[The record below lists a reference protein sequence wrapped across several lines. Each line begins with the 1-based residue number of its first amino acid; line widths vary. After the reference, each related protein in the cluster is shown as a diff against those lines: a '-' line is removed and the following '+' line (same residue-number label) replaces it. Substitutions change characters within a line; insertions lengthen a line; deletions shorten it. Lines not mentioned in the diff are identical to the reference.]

1 MSNKSSSL
9 EKMCHMLEHLNSK
22 LSTYSFQV
30 NVNFRQ
36 TDNELILGLTMLNNK
51 SGGDDFL
58 NNCFNANIFLN
69 NSNMRTSP
77 NVLANQNRLSFILV
91 KYVYPILLLFGITG
105 NFWSFL
111 GLNFFNFTSII
122 CLKQLFINCFTLIP

>member
-1 MSNKSSSL
+1 MSNKSGSL

-22 LSTYSFQV
+22 LLSYSFQV
-30 NVNFRQ
+30 KVNFGE
-36 TDNELILGLTMLNNK
+36 TDNELILGLTMLNNM
-51 SGGDDFL
+51 SIGDNFL

-69 NSNMRTSP
+69 NSNIRTSP
-77 NVLANQNRLSFILV
+77 IVMANQNKLSFVLV

-111 GLNFFNFTSII
+111 GLNFFHFPFII
-122 CLKQLFINCFTLIP
+122 CLIQL